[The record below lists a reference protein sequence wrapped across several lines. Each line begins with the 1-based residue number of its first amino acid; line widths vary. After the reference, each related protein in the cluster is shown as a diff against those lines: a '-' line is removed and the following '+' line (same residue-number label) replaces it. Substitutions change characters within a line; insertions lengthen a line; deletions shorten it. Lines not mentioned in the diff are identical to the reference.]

1 MINAVLNVAQAIVR
15 AQRKM
20 SNPSRGPI
28 KVGGG
33 GIGRGSMGWVLKD
46 K

>member
-1 MINAVLNVAQAIVR
+1 MINAVLNVAQGIVG

-33 GIGRGSMGWVLKD
+33 IGRGSMGWVLKD